1 MILAFSRKNVSRLW
15 VCNTSIGRSF
25 GLLKYPDSQ
34 RTGHMIKL
42 PGDGEEHS
50 QHNRKELDAPLPM
63 RWEIELSTAT
73 EGKVHW

>member
-1 MILAFSRKNVSRLW
+1 
-15 VCNTSIGRSF
+15 
-25 GLLKYPDSQ
+25 
-34 RTGHMIKL
+34 MIKL